1 MFTIADS
8 FRDISCITHGFF
20 TRQGGVSE
28 GQFASLNCGWK
39 SGDDV
44 HRVAE
49 NRGRIAA
56 VMRVSPE
63 KLLSCHQTHSATVA
77 TVAAIWNS
85 VERPEADAMVTRV
98 PGIALG
104 ILTADCVP
112 LLFVDPIARVIGA
125 AHAGWR
131 GALSGVVENT
141 ISAMKNLGAKPS
153 NIHAA
158 LGPCIWQDTYEVDA
172 EFPKGFLAQDASS
185 KHFFKPAARSGHL
198 MFDLPGYVV
207 GKLGA
212 AGITQ
217 VVPSPANTFDHHEQ
231 YFSYR
236 RNMLQGIKGTGSLM
250 SAIALLPG

>member
-1 MFTIADS
+1 MFTTADA
-8 FRDISCITHGFF
+8 FKDISCITHGFF

-63 KLLSCHQTHSATVA
+63 KLLSCHQIHSATVA
-77 TVAAIWNS
+77 TVTTIWNS
-85 VERPEADAMVTRV
+85 VERPEADAMVTQV

-112 LLFVDPIARVIGA
+112 VLFVDPVARVIGA

-131 GALSGVVENT
+131 GALGGIVENT
-141 ISAMKNLGAKPS
+141 IVAMKNLGAKTG
-153 NIHAA
+153 NIQAA

-172 EFPKGFLAQDASS
+172 EFPKAFLAQDPTA
-185 KHFFKPAARSGHL
+185 KRFFKPAARVGHL
-198 MFDLPGYVV
+198 MFDLPGYVTA
-207 GKLGA
+207 KLSS

-217 VVPSPANTFDHHEQ
+217 IVPSPANTFDHHEQ

-236 RNMLQGIKGTGSLM
+236 RNTLQGIKGTGSLM
-250 SAIALLPG
+250 SAIALLPE